1 MTRTAKERKRGRDG
15 RRGVCVERK
24 ERKERKERRG
34 ERASER
40 EKVVGGYGRGK
51 NNGNRQIRA
60 NNR

>member
-1 MTRTAKERKRGRDG
+1 LTRTAKERKRGRDG
-15 RRGVCVERK
+15 RRGVCV